1 MKKTLLLVVF
11 ALLTMVGIAKP
22 VDQGTAR
29 RVAETYM
36 QAAGMRNVAALADI
50 TSQTPFTAFYVF
62 AAEEGGF
69 ILVSAD
75 DCVLPVLGYSLT
87 TRFEVKDMPVHLRR
101 WLESYE
107 EQIVFY
113 SRRYSNGPQYEG
125 DPVREQWQQLAAG
138 RVPAPMLPT
147 AVAPLVS
154 TTWNQSPLYN
164 DLCPFD
170 SAANRPAV
178 AGCTAIAMSQIMK
191 YWNHPAVGYGSRSYV
206 CDNGDTNFG
215 TLSANFGA
223 TTYDWTNMPTALTGA
238 SSATEINAVATLVY
252 HVGVSVNM
260 RYSVSGSGA
269 ATDNAGRVDRA
280 SAENALYRYFKY
292 QPTLH
297 TIYMGDYSNE
307 EWGSLLRAELDANR
321 PMLYTGYDTS
331 AGHAFV
337 FDGYDNNGQF
347 HINWG
352 WGGWCDGYYIV
363 GDLHPAS
370 GGIGGNST
378 YTFNLSNFALIGIQ
392 PMASW
397 NTSATTTVTATAA
410 GGTGCTVSGA
420 GTYGFGDTVMLRATA
435 AEGYYFTGWS
445 DGYKYNPRSFI
456 ATGSNI
462 NLTAQFAAL
471 AGDTLSY
478 CSGNRQITSFGT
490 GDYGDDKY
498 WGIRLPA
505 SAIENGKTLTAVQ
518 FYAAYATDYTLVVY
532 EGTTVVATV
541 PYTALQ
547 EGWQTITLT
556 NPVVLDGTQPVKI
569 SFYCNTVAYPAALT
583 YYSGTNN
590 GLLWGNDL
598 EDISDSWDYT
608 FMIKGLFYTPASL
621 VGDTL
626 DYCGD
631 RPHDYN
637 WGNNYVIDWGVM
649 FPAARVTGH
658 TYLSEVMLYVENTGT
673 YTLNVWQ
680 GGATAPATQLY
691 SQTVTFA
698 PLQTGWQ
705 HIALVE
711 PVVLD
716 ATQNLWVTFSAPQLL
731 YPASACAYAGE
742 PNSDWISLDGGI
754 TWGHLADY
762 DYNNSW
768 MIRCVTSQTLPPP
781 VVHIN
786 GYDQAGVAEEVHFSV
801 TAPSDATV
809 AWTLQEMM
817 PSTGTGTS
825 VQGVWYTPGTYNV
838 IATATTAYGISRD
851 TLTVRVVDYTQ
862 GDTVSYCLDRPVCG
876 NVGYNETGTYW
887 GIMLPAAYL
896 SGRNYL
902 NNVLLYVGQG
912 GNYTMNLYQ
921 GGTQAPE
928 QLVYTHTYTFDSTQI
943 GWFGCT
949 PDSLFQI
956 NTAQNLWVVFY
967 HPDIVYPAMGCT
979 YMGNP
984 NSDWISADGTNWD
997 HLNTVAPSLPYS
1009 WLIQCVTS
1017 HEVLY
1022 TLNAFSGNS
1031 SMGTV
1036 SGGGIY
1042 PFGTSVTIEAHPYE
1056 GYKFFR
1062 WSDGSATNPR
1072 TVTVTG
1078 NATYVAHFVS
1088 LDGIDDVTAEGIGL
1102 YPNPATASVTLSGLT
1117 VGATVTLVD
1126 LSGRTVMT
1134 FTAREKTQLIDIT
1147 PLSRGTYFVR
1157 VTDARNA
1164 AVYKLIVQ

>member
-1 MKKTLLLVVF
+1 MKKTLLLAVF
-11 ALLTMVGIAKP
+11 ALLTMVGMAKP
-22 VDQGTAR
+22 VDQSTAR
-29 RVAETYM
+29 RVAETYL

-50 TSQTPFTAFYVF
+50 TLQTPFTAFYVF

-87 TRFEVKDMPVHLRR
+87 TRFEVKDMPVHLRG

-107 EQIVFY
+107 EQIAFY
-113 SRRYSNGPQYEG
+113 SSRYSNGPQYEG
-125 DPVREQWQQLAAG
+125 DPVREQWQLLAAG
-138 RVPAPMLPT
+138 RVPAPILPT

-191 YWNHPAVGYGSRSYV
+191 YWNHPAVGYGSNSYV

-223 TTYDWTNMPTALTGA
+223 TTYDWTHMPTALTSA

-252 HVGVSVNM
+252 HVGVAVEMN
-260 RYSVSGSGA
+260 YSVSGSGA
-269 ATDNAGRVDRA
+269 ATNNGGNVDRA
-280 SAENALYRYFKY
+280 SAENALYQHFKY

-297 TIYMGDYSNE
+297 TICLEDYSSE
-307 EWGSLLRAELDANR
+307 EWNARLRAELDANR
-321 PMLYTGYDTS
+321 PVLYTGYDTS
-331 AGHAFV
+331 AGHAFI

-347 HINWG
+347 HVNWG
-352 WGGWCDGYYIV
+352 WGGWCDGYYTV

-378 YTFNLSNFALIGIQ
+378 YTFNLHNTAVVGIQ
-392 PMASW
+392 PKTTW
-397 NTSATTTVTATAA
+397 NTAATTTVTTNVA
-410 GGTGCTVSGA
+410 GGVGCMVSGA
-420 GTYGFGDTVMLRATA
+420 GTYSFGDVVSLRATA

-456 ATGSNI
+456 ATGDNV
-462 NLTAQFAAL
+462 NVTATFGAVS
-471 AGDTLSY
+471 GDTLHY
-478 CSGNRQITSFGT
+478 CPGNHRITSFGT
-490 GDYGDDKY
+490 GVYGDDKY
-498 WGIRLPA
+498 WGIQIPA
-505 SAIENGKTLTAVQ
+505 SAIESGKMLMAVQ
-518 FYAAYATDYTLVVY
+518 FFAVYATDYELVVY
-532 EGTTVVATV
+532 EGTTAVATV

-556 NPVVLDGTQPVKI
+556 NPVVLDGTQPLKI
-569 SFYCNTVAYPAALT
+569 SFHCETEAYPAALT
-583 YYSGTNN
+583 YCSGTTN
-590 GLLWGNDL
+590 GLLWGSDL
-598 EDISDSWDYT
+598 VDISSNWDYT
-608 FMIKGLFYTPASL
+608 FMIKGIFNTP
-621 VGDTL
+621 VPVIGDTL

-631 RPHDYN
+631 RPHDFN

-649 FPAARVTGH
+649 YPAAQVTGRN
-658 TYLSEVMLYVENTGT
+658 YLPEVMLYVENTGT
-673 YTLNVWQ
+673 YTLKVWQ
-680 GGATAPATQLY
+680 GGTTAPATQVY
-691 SQTVTFA
+691 TQTVTFL
-698 PLQTGWQ
+698 PDQTGWQ
-705 HIALVE
+705 SIPLVD

-716 ATQNLWVTFSAPQLL
+716 GTQNLWVTFSAPDIL
-731 YPASACAYAGE
+731 YPAAACAYSGE
-742 PNSDWISLDGGI
+742 PNSDWISLNGGAS
-754 TWGHLADY
+754 WGHLADY
-762 DYNNSW
+762 DYSNSW

-781 VVHIN
+781 VIRIN
-786 GYDQAGVAEEVHFSV
+786 GYDQAGVTEGAHFSA
-801 TAPSDATV
+801 TATSDATV
-809 AWTLQEMM
+809 TWTLQGMT
-817 PSTGTGTS
+817 PSTGTGSS
-825 VQGVWYTPGTYNV
+825 VVGVWYTTGTYNV
-838 IATATTAYGISRD
+838 IATATSTHGISRD
-851 TLTVRVVDYTQ
+851 TLTVRVVDYTE
-862 GDTVSYCLDRPVCG
+862 GDTVSYCLDRPVSG
-876 NVGYNETGTYW
+876 NVGYNEGGTYW

-896 SGRNYL
+896 TGRDYL

-912 GNYTMNLYQ
+912 GDYTMKIYQ
-921 GGTQAPE
+921 GQAPE
-928 QLVYTHTYTFDSTQI
+928 QLVYSNTYTFDSTQT
-943 GWFGCT
+943 GYFGCT
-949 PDSLFQI
+949 PDSLLHI

-967 HPDIVYPAMGCT
+967 HPDIVYPAMGCS

-984 NSDWISADGTNWD
+984 NSDWISADGINWH

-1017 HEVLY
+1017 AEVRY
-1022 TLNAFSGNS
+1022 TVNVLSGNS

-1036 SGGGIY
+1036 EGGGTF
-1042 PFGTSVTIEAHPYE
+1042 PLGTSVTIEAHPYE
-1056 GYKFFR
+1056 GYKFVR
-1062 WSDGSATNPR
+1062 WDDGNTDNPR

-1088 LDGIDDVTAEGIGL
+1088 LDDIDDVAAEGIGL
-1102 YPNPATASVTLSGLT
+1102 YPNPATASVTLTGLS

-1134 FTAREKTQLIDIT
+1134 FTAREKTQCIDIT

-1157 VTDARNA
+1157 VTDAGNA
-1164 AVYKLIVQ
+1164 AVYKLVVQ